1 MSKKSTEQI
10 ISNIDD
16 TYICETN
23 NFIRKRNKVSYRV
36 IRRLGNA
43 AACLGIIFIFS
54 VSSLSVATAAGS
66 MPAYDILYSL
76 HPEVALKLSPVNI
89 SCEDNGIKMEV
100 ESVYVHDDSAEIYI
114 SMQDLTS
121 DRIDETTDLF
131 DSYVIHTSED
141 SIGTCSL
148 INYDKNSK
156 TVTFLIYVQQ
166 QNNEKIQ
173 GSKMTFSVS
182 RFLSGKKQVE
192 KEFPEISLKN
202 VTAPSKIQTEVDI
215 RGWAGANQ
223 DDNFISSISGYL
235 LPCEQDCVSPITGA
249 AITALGFIDNK
260 LHIQVHYENILNTD
274 NHGYIYLKD
283 RNGNSIECE
292 VNISFWDEHETGS
305 YEEYIFDIGENDD
318 LSELSVWG
326 YFVSCKPAATG
337 NWKVTFPIE
346 NREQQ
351 AGN

>member
-16 TYICETN
+16 KYICETN
-23 NFIRKRNKVSYRV
+23 DYIKKRNKISYKL
-36 IRRLGNA
+36 IRRLGNV
-43 AACLGIIFIFS
+43 AACFGIIFVLSI
-54 VSSLSVATAAGS
+54 SSLSIATAAGV

-76 HPEVALKLSPVNI
+76 YPEVALKLSPVNI

-100 ESVYVHDDSAEIYI
+100 ESVYVHDDTAEIYI

-131 DSYVIHTSED
+131 DSYDIHTPRD
-141 SIGTCSL
+141 SVGTCSL
-148 INYDKNSK
+148 IDYDENSK
-156 TVTFLIYVQQ
+156 TATFLVYVQQ

-173 GSKMTFSVS
+173 GGKMTFSVS
-182 RFLSGKKQVE
+182 EFLSGKEQVE
-192 KEFPEISLKN
+192 KELSEISLEN
-202 VTAPSKIQTEVDI
+202 VTAPSEIQTQVDI
-215 RGWAGANQ
+215 RGWSGRDQ
-223 DDNFISSISGYL
+223 DDNFINSISGYL
-235 LPCEQDCVSPITGA
+235 LPNEEQSVSPVTGA

-260 LHIQVHYENILNTD
+260 LHIQVHYEDILNTD

-283 RNGNSIECE
+283 SSGNPIECR
-292 VNISFWDEHETGS
+292 VNTAFWDEDKTSS

-326 YFVSCKPAATG
+326 YFVSCKPATTG
-337 NWKVTFPIE
+337 NWEVTFPIE
-346 NREQQ
+346 NRE
-351 AGN
+351 